1 MYIAF
6 ELNNFCIMTDMANY
20 AALNKIMSD
29 FAVDSHPVPELDLM
43 YQPHAVLFLLVFLSK
58 EDTAASSTYPYKL
71 KQGKLVWDRLCVKQ
85 SIDINA
91 LYLLL
96 VTEQMFLIKQIGEH
110 ISEDTSSARLMDDL
124 KLSFVPIR

>member
-20 AALNKIMSD
+20 AALDKIMSD

-43 YQPHAVLFLLVFLSK
+43 YQPHAVLLLLISLSG

-71 KQGKLVWDRLCVKQ
+71 KQRKLVWDRSCVK
-85 SIDINA
+85 
-91 LYLLL
+91 
-96 VTEQMFLIKQIGEH
+96 
-110 ISEDTSSARLMDDL
+110 
-124 KLSFVPIR
+124 